1 MSTLIRVL
9 TERYRC
15 PADFLKLEL
24 QSGLDDDA
32 GFFQFGPSA
41 ICYGRSAP
49 ASRTRRVGANLYDV
63 AADVQIDGS
72 TVSLPFDPTEI
83 VENLRLERYPGAR
96 TSLGRSI
103 AKGLYYTLRPFL
115 HDSIRAHIQK
125 FQLRKWQTLSFPRW
139 PVDFS
144 VESICEQLLSL
155 ALRASGADRVPFI
168 WFWPKRMDGCFV
180 MTHDVEG
187 EAGVDLCPELMDID
201 DSYGIKASFNV
212 VPEGSYSVS
221 TKFLNQIR
229 DRGFEIGIQDLN
241 HDGRL
246 YDERKEFLRRANII
260 NEYARKYGANG
271 FRAAVLYRNP
281 EWYEAFDFS
290 FDMSIP
296 NTARLDPQRG
306 GCCTV
311 MPYFIGQILE
321 LPVTT
326 TQDYMLCQLLEEGSI
341 DLWKD
346 QVRLILDKN
355 GLITFIIHP
364 DYVARDGMA
373 ALYKDLL
380 QYVREL
386 RATRRIW
393 LALPSEVDRWWR
405 ARARMQLVRN
415 GDEWHIEGDGS
426 ERAVLAYARNV
437 EGELMYEMDP
447 APANSRLH

>member
-1 MSTLIRVL
+1 MSALSRVL

-15 PADFLKLEL
+15 PADLLKLEL

-32 GFFQFGPSA
+32 GLFQFGPGA
-41 ICYGRSAP
+41 ICYGRSVP
-49 ASRTRRVGANLYDV
+49 ASRTRRVGAYLYDV
-63 AADVQIDGS
+63 AADVQIYGS

-103 AKGLYYTLRPFL
+103 AKKVYYTLRPFL

-125 FQLRKWQTLSFPRW
+125 FQLRKWRTLSFPGW
-139 PVDFS
+139 PVDSS
-144 VESICEQLLSL
+144 VEGICEELLSL
-155 ALRASGADRVPFI
+155 VLRTSGADRIPFI
-168 WFWPKRMDGCFV
+168 WFWPEGMEGCLV
-180 MTHDVEG
+180 MTHDIEG
-187 EAGVDLCPELMDID
+187 EAGREFCPELMDID
-201 DSYGIKASFNV
+201 DSYGIKASFQV
-212 VPEGSYSVS
+212 VPEGSYSIS
-221 TKFLNQIR
+221 TKFLDQIR
-229 DRGFEIGIQDLN
+229 DRGFEIEIQDLN

-246 YDERKEFLRRANII
+246 YDERNEFLRRANLI

-281 EWYEAFDFS
+281 EWYDAFDFS

-346 QVRLILDKN
+346 QMRLILDKN

-364 DYVARDGMA
+364 DYVARGRMA
-373 ALYKDLL
+373 ALYKELL

-386 RATRRIW
+386 QNARKIW

-405 ARARMQLVRN
+405 ARAKMQLVRN
-415 GDEWHIEGDGS
+415 GNEWHIEGDGS

-437 EGELMYEMDP
+437 EGELRYETDP
-447 APANSRLH
+447 GLVSSCLP